1 MALRELLAKF
11 DIEVDS
17 KKLESADKGIDG
29 LSKKLSEFAAAITGA
44 AVVNGIKNFVTGL
57 TDTADQ
63 IVDTSNRL
71 GIGTDE
77 LQRFQ
82 LAAKLSGA
90 EAGDLSSSL
99 QKFQLKIAEASQGG
113 AAGKAAFDA
122 VGVSVKGAN
131 GEIGSATDLMKGVAE
146 GLMGIQDPA
155 LRTQAAVDLLGKSG
169 TKLLP
174 MLEGGAAGLDDL
186 LGELDRLGGGFS
198 KEALET
204 MGALGD
210 QTDRYE
216 ASLNS
221 LKGQVAI
228 AILPPLTKLLT
239 GFTNMVAAVS
249 KNADAA
255 THLKNALGVLGAVG
269 AAAGLRMAAPY
280 LGFAVLVAAA
290 VLIVD
295 DLITGLQ
302 GGDSITGRFLDRILG
317 KGSGASIFKSIRDD
331 WNDFYKDVKGK
342 DLGSAIEEMF
352 SRVGASITQF
362 FVQDI
367 PEAVALAT
375 ENTEKGVASTGE
387 KVVAALNKALNPV
400 AWAKN
405 AYKLFSELGERL
417 IDGLVEGFKSGV
429 DKAEKAAGEVI
440 DKIKNKFTISF
451 EVKSPSR
458 WMQRFAGNVFSPL
471 ATEPAAWAPKV
482 VAAVDN
488 MANMIKSP
496 MARITS
502 PASNRFASL
511 QANNTFH
518 VNSTGGVAGL
528 REGVLGA
535 TEAAN
540 RAALESL
547 REIV

>member
-17 KKLESADKGIDG
+17 GKLESADKGIEG
-29 LSKKLSEFAAAITGA
+29 LSKKLSDFAAAITGA
-44 AVVNGIKNFVTGL
+44 AVVNGIKNFVGGL

-71 GIGTDE
+71 GVGTDE

-90 EAGDLSSSL
+90 GAEDLSGAL

-113 AAGKAAFDA
+113 AAGAAAFKA
-122 VGVSVKGAN
+122 VGVNVRGAN
-131 GEIGSATDLMKGVAE
+131 GEIGSATDLMRGVAE
-146 GLMGIQDPA
+146 GLQGITDPA
-155 LRTQAAVDLLGKSG
+155 LRTQAAVDLFGKSG

-174 MLEGGAAGLDDL
+174 MLEGGAAGLDNL
-186 LGELDRLGGGFS
+186 LGELDKLGGGFS
-198 KEALET
+198 KDALEA

-216 ASLNS
+216 AALNS

-239 GFTNMVAAVS
+239 TFTNLVASVARNS
-249 KNADAA
+249 DAT
-255 THLKNALGVLGAVG
+255 THLKNALYVLGTVG
-269 AAAGLRMAAPY
+269 LAAGLKMAAPY
-280 LGFAVLVAAA
+280 LGFAILLAAA
-290 VLIVD
+290 VLVVD
-295 DLITGLQ
+295 DLVTGLQ

-317 KGSGASIFKSIRDD
+317 KGAGASIFKAIRDD
-331 WNDFYKDVKGK
+331 WNAFYKDVKGK
-342 DLGSAIEEMF
+342 DLGSVIEEMF
-352 SRVGASITQF
+352 SRAGASIVKF
-362 FVQDI
+362 FVDDI
-367 PEAVALAT
+367 PEAIGIASDRVDQ
-375 ENTEKGVASTGE
+375 GVASTGE
-387 KVVAALNKALNPV
+387 KVVVGLNRVLNPV
-400 AWAKN
+400 AVIKN
-405 AYKLFSELGERL
+405 AYKAFTDLGTKI
-417 IDGLVEGFKSGV
+417 IDGIV
-429 DKAEKAAGEVI
+429 DGIKAGIARAEAAAGEAVE
-440 DKIKNKFTISF
+440 KIKNKFTFNF

-458 WMQRFAGNVFSPL
+458 WSQRLMGNVLSPF
-471 ATEPAAWAPKV
+471 ATEPAAWAPKA

-502 PASNRFASL
+502 PTSNRFASL

-518 VNSTGGVAGL
+518 VNATGGVAGL